1 MGVGRIERRRND
13 NVGSEMSNKAVFLD
27 RDDTLMHD
35 SGYISDPGQ
44 VRLIDGAAEA
54 LKDLK
59 SMGYKLVVV
68 SNQSGVARGI
78 LTEKTLGEIHNRLKG
93 LLAERGAF
101 LDRIYYCPYLPDGAV
116 AKYRKESD
124 WRKPAPG
131 MLLAAAKDM
140 DIDLE
145 QSWMVGDEDRD
156 IEAGMRAGCKTILI
170 LGPAREI
177 QIDAPVHKPDYR
189 AVNLKEAANVIRQ
202 HNRTS
207 RVSTAPGESAKA
219 EIERA
224 EELRQEPEQK
234 VETDIAKAADAGADQ
249 MRAEE
254 DGSEVS
260 PARAVNGA
268 GAEEVL
274 KSILE
279 QLRSMQRE
287 NLFDEE
293 FSLMRAAA
301 GLVQVVVVF
310 LLLAGVWFLMSGGG
324 KDSSV
329 FMILGFAAVLQIMA
343 LTFYMMRE
351 RK

>member
-1 MGVGRIERRRND
+1 
-13 NVGSEMSNKAVFLD
+13 MSNKAVFLD
-27 RDDTLMHD
+27 RDDTLIHD
-35 SGYISDPGQ
+35 SGYINDPGQ

-78 LTEKTLGEIHNRLKG
+78 LTEKTLREIHERVKG

-101 LDRIYYCPYLPDGAV
+101 LDRIYYCPYLADGAV

-131 MLLAAAKDM
+131 MLLAAARDM

-156 IEAGMRAGCKTILI
+156 IEAGLRAGCKTILI

-177 QIDAPVHKPDYR
+177 QIDAPAHKPDYR
-189 AVNLKEAANVIRQ
+189 AVNLKEAANIIRQ
-202 HNRTS
+202 HNRAS
-207 RVSTAPGESAKA
+207 RAPKAADESAKV
-219 EIERA
+219 EIRPA
-224 EELRQEPEQK
+224 EELSREPEQE
-234 VETDIAKAADAGADQ
+234 VETEIVEEADACVDQ

-254 DGSEVS
+254 DDSEITA
-260 PARAVNGA
+260 ARAVEGA
-268 GAEEVL
+268 GPEELL

-287 NLFDEE
+287 GLFEEE

-310 LLLAGVWFLMSGGG
+310 LLLGGVWFLMSGGG
-324 KDSSV
+324 KESSV
-329 FMILGFAAVLQIMA
+329 FIILGFAAVLQMMA

>member
-1 MGVGRIERRRND
+1 MI
-13 NVGSEMSNKAVFLD
+13 GSEMSNKAVFLD
-27 RDDTLMHD
+27 RDDTLIYD
-35 SGYISDPGQ
+35 SGYINDPGQ

-78 LTEKTLGEIHNRLKG
+78 LTEKTLKEIHNRLRG

-101 LDRIYYCPYLPDGAV
+101 LDRIYYCPYLADGSV

-124 WRKPAPG
+124 LRKPAPG

-140 DIDLE
+140 DIDLGR
-145 QSWMVGDEDRD
+145 SWMIGDEDRD
-156 IEAGMRAGCKTILI
+156 IEAGLRAGCKTILI

-189 AVNLKEAANVIRQ
+189 AVNLKEAANIIRK
-202 HNRTS
+202 HNRLPRRE
-207 RVSTAPGESAKA
+207 RVRVTQSV
-219 EIERA
+219 A
-224 EELRQEPEQK
+224 EERREEQVAQS
-234 VETDIAKAADAGADQ
+234 VETKTMEAPVV
-249 MRAEE
+249 
-254 DGSEVS
+254 SES
-260 PARAVNGA
+260 DSERPAPSDMKGA
-268 GAEEVL
+268 GAEELL

-287 NLFDEE
+287 NLFEEE

-301 GLVQVVVVF
+301 MLVQVVVVF
-310 LLLAGVWFLMSGGG
+310 LLLAGVWLLMSGSG
-324 KDSSV
+324 KESSV
-329 FMILGFAAVLQIMA
+329 YVILGFAAVLQMMT